1 MTQFFGMKKNPFDK
15 HGTGSKEAF
24 TCTDHIQMQQRLR
37 FLVKAGG
44 LGVFTAPPGMGKTYA
59 LRCFVDELNPTLYTT
74 AYVNLTTVGLREFYS
89 VICEALGLET
99 AGRRCALFSR
109 IHSCVTKLR
118 DDSRKPLILT
128 IDEAQHLHPKI
139 LDDLKLLMNFDYDSR
154 NCFTL
159 ILLGEPQLNRL
170 LSRPSLESL
179 RQRITVHYNFRGLT
193 PEETHRYV
201 LHKLGTAGAS
211 PDIVDSAFTL
221 ALHGISHGNP
231 RQTDR
236 LMTQA
241 LRLAAQQDISVLT
254 SDILMAA
261 DASMALS

>member
-193 PEETHRYV
+193 PEETHQYV
-201 LHKLGTAGAS
+201 LHKLSTAGAS

>member
-193 PEETHRYV
+193 PEETHQYV

>member
-15 HGTGSKEAF
+15 HGTDSKEAF
-24 TCTDHIQMQQRLR
+24 ACLDHAEMQKRLR

-59 LRCFVDELNPTLYTT
+59 LHCFIADLNPTLYTT
-74 AYVNLTTVGLREFYS
+74 AYINLTTVGLREFYS

-109 IHSCVTKLR
+109 IHTRVAKLR
-118 DDSRKPLILT
+118 DETRKPLILMV
-128 IDEAQHLHPKI
+128 DEAQHLHPKI

-159 ILLGEPQLNRL
+159 ILLGEPQLNGL

-179 RQRITVHYNFRGLT
+179 RQRITVHYNFCGLT
-193 PEETHRYV
+193 PEETHQYV
-201 LHKLGTAGAS
+201 QHKLSTAGAS
-211 PDIVDSAFTL
+211 PDIVDPAFTL
-221 ALHGISHGNP
+221 ALHGISRGNP

-241 LRLAAQQDISVLT
+241 LRLAAQQDMSVLT

-261 DASMALS
+261 DTSLSLS